1 MTRLHLVAVTAA
13 VTALLAAC
21 TSSGTSGQ
29 PTAGG
34 PTTPPASETTS
45 ASPTDTTP
53 TETPTT
59 GASTSATTSAKPTP
73 AGDDCTA
80 AQLTI
85 RVLPSSG
92 AQQQEFALITFTN
105 SSTKECSLL
114 GYPGVS
120 LRLNNALLGSPAQR
134 NVNTAA
140 ARVHLAPGK
149 QAKAMITDFSACQA
163 PLSDT
168 VRIYPPNLTTFIDR
182 PTQLRG
188 CQLVVD
194 PVSPA

>member
-1 MTRLHLVAVTAA
+1 MTRRHLVAVVSA
-13 VTALLAAC
+13 VAALLAAC
-21 TSSGTSGQ
+21 TSNSTAGR
-29 PTAGG
+29 PTAAG
-34 PTTPPASETTS
+34 PTTTPASETTS
-45 ASPTDTTP
+45 ASPTDTASTTP
-53 TETPTT
+53 APTVT
-59 GASTSATTSAKPTP
+59 TSATTTAKPTP

-80 AQLTI
+80 AQLTV

-105 SSTKECSLL
+105 ASTKECSLF

-134 NVNTAA
+134 SANTTAT
-140 ARVHLAPGK
+140 RVHLAPGQ